1 MTAGLK
7 DVQTF
12 WDANPCGAGTVAA
25 EPGTLEFFLQY
36 ERYRYADEPY
46 IQELLDLDG
55 VRGKRVVEIGCGL
68 GTDGVQ
74 FTRAGALYAGVD
86 LTPVGARLTYRNHA
100 LRGLPARTVTAS
112 VEDLGIASSSI
123 DLVYSHGVLHHTPGI
138 DRAVDEIWRIL
149 RPDGRLHLMLYH
161 KHSFNYLV
169 SIQVLRRLGALMLV
183 LPGGMR
189 LAHRLTGEPVAN
201 LDVHRRRLREQRLH
215 YLFGPEWLS
224 RNTDG
229 PDSPLARVYSRRT
242 ARALL
247 RRFTDFRFVVTCL
260 NRRHLPLVGQHL
272 PRSAERWLAA
282 RAGWHLHVFARKRS
296 SV

>member
-1 MTAGLK
+1 MSPGLK

-12 WDANPCGAGTVAA
+12 WDANPCGAGNVAGD
-25 EPGTLEFFLQY
+25 PGTLQFFLDY
-36 ERYRYADEPY
+36 ERFRYADEPY
-46 IQELLDLDG
+46 IRELLDLDG
-55 VRGKRVVEIGCGL
+55 IRGKRVVEIGCGL

-74 FTRAGALYAGVD
+74 FTRAGAVYVGVD
-86 LTPVGARLTYRNHA
+86 LTPAGARLTSRNHA
-100 LRGLPARTVTAS
+100 LRGLPARTVNAS
-112 VEDLGIASSSI
+112 VEQLGIASGSI

-138 DRAVDEIWRIL
+138 ERAVDELWRIL

-169 SIQVLRRLGALMLV
+169 SIQVLRRLGAALLL
-183 LPGGMR
+183 LPGGMQV
-189 LAHRLTGEPVAN
+189 AHRMTREPLAN
-201 LDVHRRRLREQRLH
+201 LDVHRRRLREQGLR
-215 YLFGPEWLS
+215 YLFGPQWLS

-229 PDSPLARVYSRRT
+229 PHSPLARVYSRRT

-260 NRRHLPLVGQHL
+260 NRRHLPLIGPHL
-272 PRSAERWLAA
+272 PHPVETWLAA

-296 SV
+296 EA

>member
-1 MTAGLK
+1 VTAGLK

-12 WDANPCGAGTVAA
+12 WDAHPCGAGNVPA

-46 IQELLDLDG
+46 IRDLLDLDAI
-55 VRGKRVVEIGCGL
+55 RGRRVVEIGCGL

-74 FTRAGALYAGVD
+74 FTRAGAIYTGVD
-86 LTPVGARLTYRNHA
+86 LTPAGARLTYRNHV
-100 LRGLPARTVTAS
+100 LRALPARTINAS

-138 DRAVDEIWRIL
+138 ERAVDELWRIL
-149 RPDGRLHLMLYH
+149 KPDGRLHLMLYH

-169 SIQVLRRLGALMLV
+169 SIQVLRRLGALML
-183 LPGGMR
+183 LAPGGMR
-189 LAHRLTGEPVAN
+189 LAHRLTGEPLAN
-201 LDVHRRRLREQRLH
+201 LDVHRRRLRERRLR

-242 ARALL
+242 AAALL
-247 RRFTDFRFVVTCL
+247 HRFTDFRFVVTCL
-260 NRRHLPLVGQHL
+260 NRRHLPLVGRHL
-272 PRSAERWLAA
+272 PRPVEDWLAS
-282 RAGWHLHVFARKRS
+282 RLGWHLHVFARKRGEG
-296 SV
+296 